1 MLRMDGQMG
10 KYLGSTPIKN
20 EKKTTKQSH
29 NIGGAHLQCVNNHY
43 AKFEYN
49 RMNTVEVK
57 DYTN

>member
-1 MLRMDGQMG
+1 MG

-20 EKKTTKQSH
+20 EKKTMKQSH
-29 NIGGAHLQCVNNHY
+29 NIEGAHFQCVNNHY

-49 RMNTVEVK
+49 GLNTVEVT

>member
-1 MLRMDGQMG
+1 MLRMDGQIG

-20 EKKTTKQSH
+20 EKKTMKQSH
-29 NIGGAHLQCVNNHY
+29 NIEGAHFQCVNNHY

-49 RMNTVEVK
+49 GMNTVEVT